1 MEANQTAGVATWL
14 KFRMVPE
21 LMFSSALPD
30 PRAQRDRMDYQ
41 GLMVYL
47 EWQEETAI
55 LDYQTAPPVVRDALL
70 VQQEH
75 LVSQDTRDLAV
86 HVDLREKRD
95 RSVRLVAM
103 EALVTEE

>member
-1 MEANQTAGVATWL
+1 
-14 KFRMVPE
+14 
-21 LMFSSALPD
+21 
-30 PRAQRDRMDYQ
+30 
-41 GLMVYL
+41 MVYL

-86 HVDLREKRD
+86 HVDLRCSSIFLNVTGLSSRVILREKRD